1 MKSRISTNYLLD
13 KNRRSCLLG
22 LPSRVIIAIAL
33 VALVSFSVQYG
44 FAQAETSKQTT
55 LSGNLADDPVAQD
68 ILRKIEQTKQWIAD
82 LEQREYDR
90 IEAQK
95 FLEDRRTVALES
107 LNQDLIAWE
116 KLWEEYTP
124 RNSFAKFVQDKPD
137 AVQAVFWDQ
146 FDFKESKV
154 KAGREAMKKVIAEG
168 GSLKDARNAY
178 LKAAETK
185 KIELIE
191 ANAQFN
197 VKHKLAYYSQQLLF
211 DVQGQLVNT
220 TETRQKLGL
229 YYTDYR
235 VDPQYLAANPD
246 DEFAREALG
255 RNDSNTQCRDGF
267 VVVHRFHANDY
278 ACITES
284 TAEMWVQRGMG
295 EYVRIESTSYTKDE
309 QFDTIQSIQQAI
321 NHKALGTKIFEIN
334 EEFQKL
340 YDAIDLEKYQTIKK
354 YELMFDQEQKDARNE
369 ETEMIKKHASK
380 MSKEELSEL
389 ILAIRSKYHDSLE
402 TILDEKKES
411 LKELQK
417 KFDEHALLIKR
428 EYDSHPLIDIVWD
441 SDMKSYQ
448 AVLMPQ
454 R

>member
-1 MKSRISTNYLLD
+1 M
-13 KNRRSCLLG
+13 G
-22 LPSRVIIAIAL
+22 LSSRVIIAIASI
-33 VALVSFSVQYG
+33 VLVSFSVQYG
-44 FAQAETSKQTT
+44 FAQTDTSEQTT
-55 LSGNLADDPVAQD
+55 LSGDLANDPVAQD

-95 FLEDRRTVALES
+95 FLEERRAAALDS
-107 LNQDLIAWE
+107 LNRDLVAWE
-116 KLWEEYTP
+116 KYWEEYTP
-124 RNSFAKFVQDKPD
+124 RNSFVKFVQDKPD

-197 VKHKLAYYSQQLLF
+197 VKHKLAYYSQQVLF
-211 DVQGQLVNT
+211 DIQGHLVNT
-220 TETRQKLGL
+220 TDTRQKLSL

-235 VDPQYLAANPD
+235 ADPQYLAANPD
-246 DEFAREALG
+246 DDLARDALG
-255 RNDSNTQCRDGF
+255 RTEAITQCREGF

-284 TAEMWVQRGMG
+284 TAEMWVQREMG
-295 EYVRIESTSYTKDE
+295 EYVGAESVAYPDGE
-309 QFDTIQSIQQAI
+309 QFGTSQYIQQAI
-321 NHKALGTKIFEIN
+321 NHKELGTKIFEIN

-340 YDAIDLEKYQTIKK
+340 YDVIDFEKYQTTKK
-354 YELMFDQEQKDARNE
+354 YEKMFDEEQKEGRDAESDLVRE
-369 ETEMIKKHASK
+369 HASN
-380 MSKEELSEL
+380 MSREELSEL
-389 ILAIRSKYHDSLE
+389 ISAIRSKYHDSLE
-402 TILDEKKES
+402 KILDDKKDA
-411 LKELQK
+411 LKEIQK

-428 EYDSHPLIDIVWD
+428 EYDNYPLIDIVWD

-448 AVLMPQ
+448 AVLTPQ

>member
-1 MKSRISTNYLLD
+1 M
-13 KNRRSCLLG
+13 G
-22 LPSRVIIAIAL
+22 LPSHVIIAIASI
-33 VALVSFSVQYG
+33 AIVSFSVQYG
-44 FAQAETSKQTT
+44 FAQVETSQQTT
-55 LSGNLADDPVAQD
+55 LSENLANDPVAQD
-68 ILRKIEQTKQWIAD
+68 ILRKIEQTKQWIAE
-82 LEQREYDR
+82 LEQREYEK

-95 FLEDRRTVALES
+95 FLEERRGIALDS
-107 LNQDLIAWE
+107 LNRDLVSWE

-124 RNSFAKFVQDKPD
+124 RNSFTKFVQDKPD

-197 VKHKLAYYSQQLLF
+197 VKHNLAYYSQQVLF

-220 TETRQKLGL
+220 TETRQKLNQ

-235 VDPQYLAANPD
+235 ADPQYLAANPD

-255 RNDSNTQCRDGF
+255 RTKADIQCRDGF

-284 TAEMWVQRGMG
+284 TAEMWIQRGMG
-295 EYVRIESTSYTKDE
+295 EIPGTESSGYPDGELYGTSQY
-309 QFDTIQSIQQAI
+309 IQDSID
-321 NHKALGTKIFEIN
+321 HRELGTIIFEIN
-334 EEFQKL
+334 EEFQKI
-340 YDAIDLEKYQTIKK
+340 YDVIDFEKYQTTKK
-354 YELMFDQEQKDARNE
+354 FEKMYEEEQKEGRDA
-369 ETEMIKKHASK
+369 ETDIVRKHASN
-380 MSKEELSEL
+380 MSQEELSEL
-389 ILAIRSKYHDSLE
+389 ILTIRKKYHDSLE
-402 TILDEKKES
+402 SILDDKKDA
-411 LKELQK
+411 LKGLQK
-417 KFDEHALLIKR
+417 KFDERALLIKR
-428 EYDSHPLIDIVWD
+428 EYDSHPLIDIIWD
-441 SDMKSYQ
+441 SDMQSYQ
-448 AVLMPQ
+448 AVLKPQ